1 MKKFLSLALTLA
13 LCFSL
18 TVPAFAANKAGDTT
32 ITDANGTY
40 TLSKPILYTISRSEL
55 EKINMDSVSVF
66 INGEPIN
73 EDYFGSAQS
82 YLRDYFFAKA
92 ATIYAVPEG
101 TNIELPDGILTSDYI
116 SIDLAFKNGTCYATE
131 ANTALFPGLTSVKLS
146 DTEYL
151 AKIDL
156 ELANPPDND
165 SWGSSP
171 SEIDA
176 GAIYFYVTGN
186 TAASN
191 PFAGNTPNTSESAN
205 SPATPTFTD
214 VVANAYYANSVAW
227 AVDKSIT
234 AGTSK
239 TTFSPNSTCTTAQ
252 ILTFLWRS
260 QGSPEPTS
268 KTNTFTDIKE
278 SDYFYKAALWA
289 KENNIVSRDSTAFN
303 GNTPCTRSMAVLY
316 IWRAA
321 GFYAAEKHSNFTDVA
336 ATTIYAPA
344 VDWAVEQGVT
354 SGTSKTTFS
363 PDTTCTRA
371 QIVTFLYRAFSK

>member
-1 MKKFLSLALTLA
+1 MKKLLSLALTLA
-13 LCFSL
+13 LSFSL

-191 PFAGNTPNTSESAN
+191 PFAGNTPNTSGST
-205 SPATPTFTD
+205 STTPAFTD
-214 VVANAYYANSVAW
+214 VAANAYYANSVAW
-227 AVDKSIT
+227 AVDKGIT

-239 TTFSPNSTCTTAQ
+239 T
-252 ILTFLWRS
+252 
-260 QGSPEPTS
+260 
-268 KTNTFTDIKE
+268 
-278 SDYFYKAALWA
+278 WA
-289 KENNIVSRDSTAFN
+289 RRCV
-303 GNTPCTRSMAVLY
+303 
-316 IWRAA
+316 
-321 GFYAAEKHSNFTDVA
+321 
-336 ATTIYAPA
+336 
-344 VDWAVEQGVT
+344 
-354 SGTSKTTFS
+354 
-363 PDTTCTRA
+363 
-371 QIVTFLYRAFSK
+371 

>member
-1 MKKFLSLALTLA
+1 MKKFLSLALALA

-66 INGEPIN
+66 ILGEPIN

-131 ANTALFPGLTSVKLS
+131 ANTVLFPGLTSVKLS

-156 ELANPPDND
+156 VLANLPDND

-171 SEIDA
+171 SEVDA

-214 VVANAYYANSVAW
+214 VAANAYYAN
-227 AVDKSIT
+227 
-234 AGTSK
+234 
-239 TTFSPNSTCTTAQ
+239 
-252 ILTFLWRS
+252 
-260 QGSPEPTS
+260 
-268 KTNTFTDIKE
+268 
-278 SDYFYKAALWA
+278 
-289 KENNIVSRDSTAFN
+289 
-303 GNTPCTRSMAVLY
+303 
-316 IWRAA
+316 
-321 GFYAAEKHSNFTDVA
+321 
-336 ATTIYAPA
+336 
-344 VDWAVEQGVT
+344 
-354 SGTSKTTFS
+354 
-363 PDTTCTRA
+363 
-371 QIVTFLYRAFSK
+371 

>member
-66 INGEPIN
+66 IDGEPIN

-131 ANTALFPGLTSVKLS
+131 ANTVLFPGLTSVKLS

-156 ELANPPDND
+156 ILANP
-165 SWGSSP
+165 
-171 SEIDA
+171 
-176 GAIYFYVTGN
+176 
-186 TAASN
+186 
-191 PFAGNTPNTSESAN
+191 
-205 SPATPTFTD
+205 
-214 VVANAYYANSVAW
+214 
-227 AVDKSIT
+227 
-234 AGTSK
+234 
-239 TTFSPNSTCTTAQ
+239 
-252 ILTFLWRS
+252 
-260 QGSPEPTS
+260 
-268 KTNTFTDIKE
+268 
-278 SDYFYKAALWA
+278 
-289 KENNIVSRDSTAFN
+289 
-303 GNTPCTRSMAVLY
+303 
-316 IWRAA
+316 
-321 GFYAAEKHSNFTDVA
+321 
-336 ATTIYAPA
+336 
-344 VDWAVEQGVT
+344 
-354 SGTSKTTFS
+354 SG
-363 PDTTCTRA
+363 
-371 QIVTFLYRAFSK
+371 